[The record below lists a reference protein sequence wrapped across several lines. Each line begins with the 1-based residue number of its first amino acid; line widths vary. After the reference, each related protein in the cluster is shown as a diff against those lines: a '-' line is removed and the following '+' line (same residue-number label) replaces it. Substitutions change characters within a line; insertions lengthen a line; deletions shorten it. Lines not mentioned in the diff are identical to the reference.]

1 MLVKCKM
8 NQCPYWDNEFCH
20 NETLMINP
28 AGACNDIARGF
39 TPEQVN
45 QIKSIIK
52 PFNIE
57 DVELNETKDETKENE
72 VETKDN
78 KEVNDGKGEENQEEY
93 NQM

>member
-1 MLVKCKM
+1 M

-28 AGACNDIARGF
+28 AGTCNDIARGF

-45 QIKSIIK
+45 QIKSMIK

-57 DVELNETKDETKENE
+57 DVEFNETKDETKDNE
-72 VETKDN
+72 
-78 KEVNDGKGEENQEEY
+78 EVNDGKGEENQEEF

>member
-1 MLVKCKM
+1 M

-39 TPEQVN
+39 SPEQVN
-45 QIKSIIK
+45 QIKIMIK

-57 DVELNETKDETKENE
+57 DVEFNETKDETKDNE
-72 VETKDN
+72 
-78 KEVNDGKGEENQEEY
+78 EVNDGKGEENQEEH

>member
-1 MLVKCKM
+1 M

-28 AGACNDIARGF
+28 AGVCNDIARGF
-39 TPEQVN
+39 SPEQVN
-45 QIKSIIK
+45 QIKSMIK

-57 DVELNETKDETKENE
+57 DVEFNETKDETKDNE
-72 VETKDN
+72 
-78 KEVNDGKGEENQEEY
+78 EVNDGKGEKNQKEH

>member
-1 MLVKCKM
+1 M

-28 AGACNDIARGF
+28 AGVCNDIARGF
-39 TPEQVN
+39 SPEQVN

-52 PFNIE
+52 PFNVE
-57 DVELNETKDETKENE
+57 DVEFNETKNETKDETKDNE
-72 VETKDN
+72 
-78 KEVNDGKGEENQEEY
+78 EVNDGKGEENQEEH

>member
-28 AGACNDIARGF
+28 AGVCNDIARGF
-39 TPEQVN
+39 SPEQVN
-45 QIKSIIK
+45 QIKSMIK

-57 DVELNETKDETKENE
+57 DVEFNETKENE

-78 KEVNDGKGEENQEEY
+78 EEVNDGKGEENQEEH